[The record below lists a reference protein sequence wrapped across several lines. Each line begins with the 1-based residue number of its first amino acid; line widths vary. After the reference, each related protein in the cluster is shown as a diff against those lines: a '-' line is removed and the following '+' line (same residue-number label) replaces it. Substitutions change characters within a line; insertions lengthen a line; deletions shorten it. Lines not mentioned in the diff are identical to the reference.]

1 MEPDRNITIC
11 ADCRKPKSENSGASI
26 TALMFESA
34 YCSCDSQ
41 KPLDKHSSAAE
52 MPRCP
57 HCGLVIASATGSIT
71 SLLFDELC
79 CQCSAEQRLN
89 SPKRKPL
96 NANGLE
102 DLDQQFDQT
111 DPHKALPEGWDS
123 RLISY
128 EDACA
133 MLELHEGDM
142 VGAYRIS
149 KLIGR
154 GGMGIVYLASHL
166 ALNRTCALKFLAPA
180 LVTSVNWTMFQ
191 NEAKTIAGLTHAT
204 ICQIYD
210 LGIHRG
216 NLPFYAMEYVP
227 GQTLAAVLSQNG
239 PLAIERAIEIFAK
252 MAAGLV
258 YAHNHGVVHKD
269 IKPANIMLI
278 PAADG
283 TVEIKIL
290 DFGIAELIN
299 SGDERQNLP
308 ALGTA
313 YYMSPEQF
321 KGTGVDQRSD
331 IYSLG
336 CSMFEMLTGRPPF
349 SGSRSELSVAHA
361 KSDIPR
367 LSEHS
372 DEEFPLAIEAI
383 VRKCLAKSPE
393 KRYQNADQLVCD
405 LALMTDDQPLQFAQD
420 ELNTLKTQG
429 NPSLSKS
436 QTPGL
441 SPNMTVAVILV
452 AVTLLIVG
460 GYKIVVSYV
469 DNAEVARLK
478 EIEKRKRAEL
488 ARRKAAAARETVDM
502 QVVLK
507 KANSAFVQKR
517 YGDVVALVDDAFTK
531 GANNAQLFLM
541 RGMSFAQLEQP
552 DRAISDL
559 ENARKLEPAL
569 NTNVFCN
576 DCLAKNYAAVA
587 DNTRALAAIDRSL
600 AVNPDSER
608 LRLKAHILCQLGR
621 YADARDLLTQAM
633 KLAKDKYWLYFD
645 RGSCSASLN
654 QHDKAV
660 EDFTNAI
667 RLRPGEPGA
676 YGSRARSYARLG
688 KTDLSKK
695 DVEHSQQLG
704 LPEWKYFESQGSQK
718 E

>member
-1 MEPDRNITIC
+1 MESDPSNIIC
-11 ADCRKPKSENSGASI
+11 AACRKPKSENSGASI

-41 KPLDKHSSAAE
+41 KPADKHSSAAE

-57 HCGLVIASATGSIT
+57 HCGLVKASATGSIT

-79 CQCSAEQRLN
+79 CQCSAE
-89 SPKRKPL
+89 KPL
-96 NANGLE
+96 NNRDKRAPNANDLEGLNPQ
-102 DLDQQFDQT
+102 LDRA
-111 DPHKALPEGWDS
+111 DPKKAFPEGWDS

-133 MLELHEGDM
+133 MLELHSGDM

-166 ALNRTCALKFLAPA
+166 ALNRTCALKFLAPS

-191 NEAKTIAGLTHAT
+191 NEAKTIAALTHAT

-210 LGIHRG
+210 LGIHKG

-239 PLAIERAIEIFAK
+239 PLAIERALEIFSK
-252 MAAGLV
+252 MAAGLD
-258 YAHNHGVVHKD
+258 YAHSHGVVHKD

-290 DFGIAELIN
+290 DFGIAELID

-321 KGTGVDQRSD
+321 KGAGVDQRSD

-336 CSMFEMLTGRPPF
+336 CSMFEMLTGRPPY
-349 SGSRSELSVAHA
+349 SGSRSELSFAHA
-361 KSDIPR
+361 KAAIPR
-367 LSEHS
+367 LGEQS

-383 VRKCLAKSPE
+383 VRKCLSKSPE

-405 LALMTDDQPLQFAQD
+405 LALVNDNQPLQFAQD
-420 ELNTLKTQG
+420 ELNELKTQSD
-429 NPSLSKS
+429 PSLSKS
-436 QTPGL
+436 QISGL
-441 SPNMTVAVILV
+441 SPNMTVAVVLV
-452 AVTLLIVG
+452 AVTLLIIG
-460 GYKIVVSYV
+460 GYRTVVSYV
-469 DNAEVARLK
+469 DNAETAKLK

-488 ARRKAAAARETVDM
+488 ARRKAAAARETVDT
-502 QVVLK
+502 QAVLN
-507 KANSAFVQKR
+507 KANAAFLQKR
-517 YGDVVALVDDAFTK
+517 FGDVVALVDDAFTK
-531 GANNAQLFLM
+531 GASNAQLFLM

-559 ENARKLEPAL
+559 EKARKLEPAL

-576 DCLAKNYAAVA
+576 DCLAKNYAALS
-587 DNTRALAAIDRSL
+587 DNTRALSAIDRSI
-600 AVNPDSER
+600 AINPDSER

-633 KLAKDKYWLYFD
+633 KLASDKYWLYFD

-654 QHDKAV
+654 QHEKAV

-704 LPEWKYFESQGSQK
+704 LPEWNYFESQGSQK

>member
-1 MEPDRNITIC
+1 
-11 ADCRKPKSENSGASI
+11 
-26 TALMFESA
+26 
-34 YCSCDSQ
+34 
-41 KPLDKHSSAAE
+41 

-57 HCGLVIASATGSIT
+57 QCGLVIASATGSIT

-79 CQCSAEQRLN
+79 CHCSPEQRLN
-89 SPKRKPL
+89 NKKP
-96 NANGLE
+96 AGAFAE
-102 DLDQQFDQT
+102 ADLDQQSDRQA
-111 DPHKALPEGWDS
+111 DPEKALPGGWDS

-166 ALNRTCALKFLAPA
+166 ALNRTCALKFLAPS
-180 LVTSVNWTMFQ
+180 LVTSVSWTMFQ
-191 NEAKTIAGLTHAT
+191 NEAKTIALLTHAT

-239 PLAIERAIEIFAK
+239 PLVLERANEIFSK

-258 YAHNHGVVHKD
+258 YAHSHGVVHKD

-283 TVEIKIL
+283 TVDIKIL
-290 DFGIAELIN
+290 DFGIAELIDTD
-299 SGDERQNLP
+299 DERQNLP

-321 KGTGVDQRSD
+321 KGSGIDPRSD

-336 CSMFEMLTGRPPF
+336 CSMFEILTGRPPF
-349 SGSRSELSVAHA
+349 SGSRSELSLAHA
-361 KSDIPR
+361 KADVPR
-367 LSEHS
+367 LSEYS
-372 DEEFPLAIEAI
+372 DEEFPLVIEAI

-393 KRYQNADQLVCD
+393 KRYQTAEQLVCD
-405 LALMTDDQPLQFAQD
+405 LALMTENQPLQFAQD
-420 ELNTLKTQG
+420 ELNELITLG
-429 NPSLSKS
+429 NPSPLKH
-436 QTPGL
+436 QTAGL
-441 SPNMTVAVILV
+441 SPNMTVAVILA

-469 DNAEVARLK
+469 DNAETARLK
-478 EIEKRKRAEL
+478 EIEKRKRVEL
-488 ARRKAAAARETVDM
+488 ARRKAAAARENVDM
-502 QVVLK
+502 QAVVN
-507 KANSAFVQKR
+507 KANTAFLENR
-517 YGDVVALVDDAFTK
+517 FADVVALADDAFKK

-552 DRAISDL
+552 DRAIKDL
-559 ENARKLEPAL
+559 ESARKLEPAL

-576 DCLAKNYAAVA
+576 DSLAKNYAAVA
-587 DNTRALAAIDRSL
+587 NNSQALSAIDRSI
-600 AVNPDSER
+600 AVNPSSER

-633 KLAKDKYWLYFD
+633 KLASDKYWLYFD

-654 QHDKAV
+654 QHVKAV

-688 KTDLSKK
+688 KTELSKK
-695 DVEHSQQLG
+695 DVERSQQLG
-704 LPEWKYFESQGSQK
+704 LPEWNYFESQGRQK